1 MEDMQASQR
10 VLIRIEVERLLGRFD
25 HTLEFDQTWE
35 FLIVHGPNGV
45 GKTKLLE
52 LLHYTF
58 ARRFHDLARLPFK
71 SARFEFSDLSWL
83 KVSRANGRTDEP
95 LFDDHTTPS
104 HLPRNCEHLNWQ
116 ASIKGRTPVLYTFDL
131 ELDMHEINRLTRLA
145 VELPLDRLDTTRWLD
160 STTGEE
166 LDAYDLAERL
176 DIQISSRSDS
186 HDLPTDI
193 AELLDIQQVHLI
205 QTQRL
210 LSTTRPHRRRDLLY
224 RLPLQ
229 DPTVVSY
236 ASDLSSKLKAALADN
251 SRTSQE
257 LDRSFPSR
265 LFEQPVSHREAEAE
279 MRRHYASQ
287 LELRERL
294 AAIDILDR
302 SAELQLPDRE
312 LDEWELKALNTYL
325 DDADQKL
332 KTFLPLLARLE
343 LMQKIVNERF
353 LFNTLEIDQEH
364 GFLFRDDSSQEPISP
379 RHLSS
384 GEQHQLVLMYDL
396 LMKVDEFSL
405 VLIDEPEIS
414 LHVAWQKAMLEDVRS
429 ISELR
434 HLRFIIATH
443 SPQIIG
449 EWWDRTARLFH
460 SH

>member
-1 MEDMQASQR
+1 MENIQASR
-10 VLIRIEVERLLGRFD
+10 RMLIRIEVERLLGRFD
-25 HTLEFDQTWE
+25 HTLEFGRTWE

-52 LLHYTF
+52 LLHYAF

-71 SARFEFSDLSWL
+71 LARFEFSDGSWL
-83 KVSRANGRTDEP
+83 EVSRTNGKTDEP
-95 LFDDHTTPS
+95 LFDDYTPS
-104 HLPRNCEHLNWQ
+104 HLPKNCENLNWQ
-116 ASIKGRTPVLYTFDL
+116 ASIKGRPPVPYTFDL
-131 ELDMHEINRLTRLA
+131 ELDVHETNRIARLA
-145 VELPLDRLDTTRWLD
+145 IELPLDRLDTTRWLD

-176 DIQISSRSDS
+176 DIQLSSRSDS
-186 HDLPTDI
+186 HDVPADI
-193 AELLDIQQVHLI
+193 AELLDVQHVHLI

-210 LSTTRPHRRRDLLY
+210 LGTVRPHRRREFLY

-332 KTFLPLLARLE
+332 RTFLPLLARLE

-364 GFLFRDDSSQEPISP
+364 GFLFRDDSSQELISP
-379 RHLSS
+379 RDLSS

-396 LMKVDEFSL
+396 LMKVDEYSL

-414 LHVAWQKAMLEDVRS
+414 LHVAWQKALLDDIRS

-449 EWWDRTARLFH
+449 EWWDRTAKLFH
-460 SH
+460 SN